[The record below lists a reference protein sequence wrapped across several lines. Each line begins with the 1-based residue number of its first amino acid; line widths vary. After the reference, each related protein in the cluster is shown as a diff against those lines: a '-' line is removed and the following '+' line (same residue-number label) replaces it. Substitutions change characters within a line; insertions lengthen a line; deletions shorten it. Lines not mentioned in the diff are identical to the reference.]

1 MDAAD
6 GSSRDR
12 PERRADASAPGTIVL
27 IGMMGS
33 GKSSVGRALARLTG
47 WRYVDNDELVR
58 SAAGRAAE
66 DIDATDGEAALH
78 AAEAQALRAALEL
91 PPPLVV
97 GAAAWI
103 VEHPPSVAALTRHP
117 AVVYLRAR
125 AETLRA
131 RIGSGSGRRRDATDL
146 AWLRDRAER
155 RERAYQAAA
164 SLVIDTDGLRPAE
177 VARRIAN
184 ELGLRPVRRPAAQP
198 SASAPPAG
206 SSASSRRRRAGC
218 QPPAA
223 RRRYPPAG

>member
-1 MDAAD
+1 MQGLPPDR
-6 GSSRDR
+6 SR
-12 PERRADASAPGTIVL
+12 RRLDPGAPGTIVL

-58 SAAGRAAE
+58 AAAGRAAE
-66 DIDATDGEAALH
+66 DIDAADGEAALH
-78 AAEAQALRAALEL
+78 AAEAQALQAALEL
-91 PPPLVV
+91 PPPLIV

-146 AWLRDRAER
+146 AWLRHRAER
-155 RERAYQAAA
+155 REHAYQAAA
-164 SLVIDTDGLRPAE
+164 TLVIDTDGLPPTE
-177 VARRIAN
+177 VARRIAD
-184 ELGLRPVRRPAAQP
+184 ELGLR
-198 SASAPPAG
+198 
-206 SSASSRRRRAGC
+206 SRR
-218 QPPAA
+218 QPEGRPS
-223 RRRYPPAG
+223 G